1 MRKLTSVISRTTSVL
16 AAATLAMATLGF
28 VGDASAGTIKLN
40 GNYNVGTVGTDCVN
54 AGGDTTKGM
63 GPGGYGCKTPKG
75 EVSCTAKGV
84 CTGTCQACGAQTGG
98 STTNIKSVL
107 QSSHSAK
114 SSPGLKS
121 SPGSK

>member
-1 MRKLTSVISRTTSVL
+1 MRKLTSVISRTTSAL
-16 AAATLAMATLGF
+16 AAAALAMATLGF

-40 GNYNVGTVGTDCVN
+40 GKYNPGTVGTDCIN
-54 AGGDTTKGM
+54 ANGTSTTGT

-75 EVSCTAKGV
+75 EVSCTVKGV

-98 STTNIKSVL
+98 STNINSIL

-114 SSPGLKS
+114 SSPGARL
-121 SPGSK
+121 SPGFK

>member
-16 AAATLAMATLGF
+16 AAAALAMATLGF
-28 VGDASAGTIKLN
+28 AGEASAGTTKLN

-54 AGGDTTKGM
+54 AGGETTKGT

-75 EVSCTAKGV
+75 EVSCTVKGE

-98 STTNIKSVL
+98 STNIKSIL
-107 QSSHSAK
+107 QSSHSTKSSPAVK
-114 SSPGLKS
+114 SSPGFK
-121 SPGSK
+121 